1 MKLDTPGRP
10 RKKRGFPTLEKGGV
24 FVRRG
29 LPQKAGLA
37 YAPLGTGLADR
48 DALAFVEGVGYA
60 TGFGVV
66 TAAAITLDPVL
77 LRAWLGWLV
86 TVR

>member
-1 MKLDTPGRP
+1 MKLDTPRRP

-60 TGFGVV
+60 TRFGKV
-66 TAAAITLDPVL
+66 TAARITLDPVL
-77 LRAWLGWLV
+77 LGTRLDSFI
-86 TVR
+86 TER

>member
-1 MKLDTPGRP
+1 MS
-10 RKKRGFPTLEKGGV
+10 GG
-24 FVRRG
+24 G

-60 TGFGVV
+60 TGFGKV
-66 TAAAITLDPVL
+66 TAAAIALDPVL
-77 LRAWLGWLV
+77 LRAGLGWFIAERQV
-86 TVR
+86 IIGGQRVRRTVWMVVGCVQR